1 MVSLRVGL
9 VNYLFSA
16 ENSESV
22 GLNTLYFM
30 SKLRYFE
37 MKLFLLRLLVDQWS
51 LSGQG
56 RSIMFNLTR
65 ISDAVG

>member
-1 MVSLRVGL
+1 MVSLRAGL

-16 ENSESV
+16 KNSESV

-30 SKLRYFE
+30 SKFRYFE
-37 MKLFLLRLLVDQWS
+37 MKFFLRLVVDQWS

-56 RSIMFNLTR
+56 WSIMFYLTR
-65 ISDAVG
+65 YSDAVG

>member
-1 MVSLRVGL
+1 MVSLRAGL

-22 GLNTLYFM
+22 SLNTLYFM

-65 ISDAVG
+65 ISGAVG

>member
-1 MVSLRVGL
+1 MVSLRAGL

-16 ENSESV
+16 KNSESV